1 MQIKKQEKCLVSE
14 AETTSNCT
22 IKEWFK
28 IIEEW
33 DGAGKLD
40 VKSIN
45 FIGKEKENI
54 KK

>member
-1 MQIKKQEKCLVSE
+1 MKRKQQVIV
-14 AETTSNCT
+14 T

-40 VKSIN
+40 VKSI
-45 FIGKEKENI
+45 ISLEKEKENI